1 MSFKTLHQAM
11 EAVVQLS
18 PDDFFVY
25 ELLPVTDSSTCD
37 RDTIY
42 SSKAFTPPKIYTHI
56 AQDCDG
62 IKISFFIEKTTH
74 TQQIFDKHINNT
86 SMQRAD
92 YLWLSD
98 CFECFLANKEST
110 EYIEINFAPDGCY
123 NIYRFDSYR
132 KPDQMPP
139 ISDTEHALSMHQI
152 TALDDGYVL
161 AFHIH
166 HHNQALR
173 LSEYQFNL
181 TAILYPTIH
190 STPLTIY
197 YAVKHASPPD
207 FHDRTYWL

>member
-1 MSFKTLHQAM
+1 MSCNTLHQAM

-25 ELLPVTDSSTCD
+25 ELLPVTDSSICD
-37 RDTIY
+37 HDAIY
-42 SSKAFTPPKIYTHI
+42 SSKAFTSPKIYAHI
-56 AQDCDG
+56 AQDRDG

-74 TQQIFDKHINNT
+74 TQEIFDKHIKST

-98 CFECFLANKEST
+98 CFECFLANKESA
-110 EYIEINFAPDGCY
+110 EYIEINFAPDGRY

-132 KPDQMPP
+132 TPDQMPP
-139 ISDTEHALSMHQI
+139 ILDTGHALFMRQI

-166 HHNQALR
+166 HHTQALR
-173 LSEYQFNL
+173 LSQYQFNL

-190 STPLTIY
+190 STPLAIY